1 MIIGVLA
8 LFGVSYS
15 IAMPYIQNDTK
26 KQNDSI
32 DSKKTRLVSVD
43 DDSVK
48 TTRKAL
54 WRVQRTL
61 PITWH
66 DLDSSSLDL
75 KTPFNP
81 ASPRRSGSTSF

>member
-54 WRVQRTL
+54 WRV
-61 PITWH
+61 
-66 DLDSSSLDL
+66 
-75 KTPFNP
+75 
-81 ASPRRSGSTSF
+81 